1 MKQNKND
8 TYFTITSNCIVR
20 NVLLN
25 KSELFICRT
34 SEIEYAWG
42 YLVRTVVLIAPLTG
56 QQSHSLFF
64 STSPDWLQMP
74 PLTSKTA
81 FQPCCPG
88 NQCWRGYWD
97 GSQHALRAC
106 ECVWAPSVTSC
117 LGVKALLWGETHRHL
132 INRSLTYIPPLKPAF
147 PKILCINQ
155 CEATWSSHPKEGPM
169 GGEHRGFT
177 SNGNKWMWSHPK

>member
-56 QQSHSLFF
+56 QQSHSPFF

-106 ECVWAPSVTSC
+106 LSSFSYKLSGGQSSFVGRNLLTSHQQEPHIHPSFKTS
-117 LGVKALLWGETHRHL
+117 LSKD
-132 INRSLTYIPPLKPAF
+132 PLYQP
-147 PKILCINQ
+147 
-155 CEATWSSHPKEGPM
+155 
-169 GGEHRGFT
+169 
-177 SNGNKWMWSHPK
+177 MWSHMKLTP